1 MTPLEK
7 NLQAPDMWNQ
17 EWGLAHSRSSSHLG
31 VVLITTSS
39 SNAGIYK
46 LIAQWVG
53 HRFCKN
59 RGSRVRV
66 PFGLP
71 NNSCNLGA

>member
-1 MTPLEK
+1 MTSLEK
-7 NLQAPDMWNQ
+7 NLQASLK
-17 EWGLAHSRSSSHLG
+17 GLCKSSSHLE

-46 LIAQWVG
+46 LIAQLDRASAFG
-53 HRFCKN
+53 ADSYGFK
-59 RGSRVRV
+59 SRLA
-66 PFGLP
+66 GQ

>member
-46 LIAQWVG
+46 LIAQLDRHQLQKLMVT
-53 HRFCKN
+53 
-59 RGSRVRV
+59 GSSPV
-66 PFGLP
+66 
-71 NNSCNLGA
+71 